1 MFITIG
7 YGCDQCGNTWRL
19 LDVLCDQHM
28 ATHGGSG
35 MCNVIKVATHGGSGM
50 CNVIKVATHGGSGMC
65 NVIKT
70 WQHMEAPGCVM

>member
-1 MFITIG
+1 MKCG
-7 YGCDQCGNTWRL
+7 QSGNTWRL

-35 MCNVIKVATHGGSGM
+35 MR
-50 CNVIKVATHGGSGMC
+50 NVIKVATHGGSGMC